1 MQISESV
8 IRPGFHADLHN
19 CWAYT
24 KAMFANNLGVIKK
37 RKFFKDKMIS
47 FMNILKRFNFFLV
60 LTQLL
65 ASLQAFEAN
74 LYRQQKQKEKK
85 IFWSQEIGL
94 PSERQRGEA
103 KHVLEIAIPN
113 SNKRMLTL
121 LFRKWQSNLN
131 YRFNIAWML
140 MMKVKLKSPSFS
152 CVIFPENY

>member
-19 CWAYT
+19 CWDYT

-65 ASLQAFEAN
+65 ASL
-74 LYRQQKQKEKK
+74 
-85 IFWSQEIGL
+85 
-94 PSERQRGEA
+94 
-103 KHVLEIAIPN
+103 
-113 SNKRMLTL
+113 
-121 LFRKWQSNLN
+121 
-131 YRFNIAWML
+131 
-140 MMKVKLKSPSFS
+140 
-152 CVIFPENY
+152 